1 MCVCVCVHMRV
12 CMHMCVFTH
21 TVSYS
26 ALKVSEFISVQGQ
39 VYFLCS
45 LGPVCC
51 VLAVSAHHVN
61 TLLSEMWTFVSCYGL
76 HVCRDGSVR
85 GWSSQSGQQQFCQP
99 YSHSGDVVAVDMCGS
114 VVVSGSHDKTV
125 KFWQVSEQG
134 LIVPKSKIDVGD
146 RIWSLSVQPQGDI
159 CCIGSAGYHQV
170 PPLHVFD
177 MER

>member
-1 MCVCVCVHMRV
+1 MQPC
-12 CMHMCVFTH
+12 
-21 TVSYS
+21 
-26 ALKVSEFISVQGQ
+26 
-39 VYFLCS
+39 
-45 LGPVCC
+45 PVCC
-51 VLAVSAHHVN
+51 SHAVSAHHVN
-61 TLLSEMWTFVSCYGL
+61 TLLSEMCTFVSCYGL

-114 VVVSGSHDKTV
+114 IVVSGSHDKTV

-134 LIVPKSKIDVGD
+134 LIIPKSKIDVGD